1 MRDSAPSWDDTTDVV
16 AVEAGAVAGL
26 NDDA

>member
-1 MRDSAPSWDDTTDVV
+1 MRNSAPSWDDTTDVV
-16 AVEAGAVAGL
+16 VVEAGAVSGL